1 MEWIGAVVVVI
12 AAYWWF
18 ILRQGN
24 LSFWK
29 VAAKHPDQAYQF
41 FKDEE
46 CWFIDD
52 VPADIESSQITGP
65 FKLFVPSIDS
75 FVAVYALADEIERS
89 EEKFLQQ
96 VK

>member
-1 MEWIGAVVVVI
+1 M
-12 AAYWWF
+12 
-18 ILRQGN
+18 
-24 LSFWK
+24 
-29 VAAKHPDQAYQF
+29 AAKHPDQAYQF

-52 VPADIESSQITGP
+52 VPNDIDSSQTTGP

-89 EEKFLQQ
+89 QEKFLQQ